1 MSSIAICNLKTAG
14 FELFSDSESYLK
26 DLNITEQNV
35 QGGIWNAA
43 PYALIFLGAAGI
55 GGYISHKAIEHEL
68 WKDGV

>member
-1 MSSIAICNLKTAG
+1 MSSIEISNLKTAG
-14 FELFSDSESYLK
+14 FDLFSDSESYLK

-43 PYALIFLGAAGI
+43 PYALIFLGAAGV
-55 GGYISHKAIEHEL
+55 GATVSHAWLEHEL